1 MSLELMNYQPVGDKK
16 NSDLFN
22 EYRIKIYE
30 RRKSSGLEDLLKG
43 VCALVVQVETG
54 DAISYL
60 QELYIMTPYRFR
72 EAYQNDT
79 VWGGRGSITS
89 GIDVATWLEPGE
101 LLKGT
106 SHQHYAVNWDLAD
119 PDSFRAHHQSMH
131 G

>member
-1 MSLELMNYQPVGDKK
+1 MRRTSTTWRPPSSAGEAFEDKVRQRGLVVVDK
-16 NSDLFN
+16 A
-22 EYRIKIYE
+22 E
-30 RRKSSGLEDLLKG
+30 RVYHFHRNILD
-43 VCALVVQVETG
+43 ALVG
-54 DAISYL
+54 LLAAAGLDHPS
-60 QELYIMTPYRFR
+60 ELRPWHFH
-72 EAYQNDT
+72 

-119 PDSFRAHHQSMH
+119 PDSFRAHHQSKP